1 MRTEFLPNFIFGL
14 VIFMLLCGCESKPDY
29 IGSDLLP
36 SGDNFTI
43 SFDSME
49 VVYGF
54 TKLGDSLVGSNKDLQ
69 LLGSMIDPYFGFSK
83 AEYVTQIGASSTSGG
98 FGPNPKIDS
107 VILIL
112 DFDEFLGEGN
122 LSQQIRV
129 YEYMEFVRKDTNYY
143 TNQDISGLYR
153 QPELGH
159 GWLTKDDTL
168 IKIQIT
174 EEEFINKFLQAEDTI
189 LSKTDY
195 LQELMYGLY
204 ITSDDVDTE
213 GGIATIYADAEATR
227 LRFHYANDTIDSLYQ
242 DYTITRNFCQQFN
255 LFKHDYTGY
264 PIEEFLIDTSRNDSL
279 LFIQSMSGVYPKIRF
294 PGLSEWIDSMPV
306 AINEAKLIL
315 PVADTGLTQQK
326 SENLPPKVALY
337 LVESDGSY
345 NFLYDFA
352 IEPESFGGEYLEIS
366 NSYNFTLKVQ
376 LQSLAQGNV
385 DNLEMIIRPN
395 NGNSTV
401 TRAVL
406 NGWSEDFLK
415 RIRFEIIYTR
425 L

>member
-1 MRTEFLPNFIFGL
+1 
-14 VIFMLLCGCESKPDY
+14 
-29 IGSDLLP
+29 
-36 SGDNFTI
+36 
-43 SFDSME
+43 
-49 VVYGF
+49 
-54 TKLGDSLVGSNKDLQ
+54 
-69 LLGSMIDPYFGFSK
+69 MIDPLFGFSK
-83 AEYVTQIGASSTSGG
+83 AEYVTQIGASSSSGA

-107 VILIL
+107 VILTL
-112 DFDEFLGEGN
+112 DFNEFLGEGN

-129 YEYMEFVRKDTNYY
+129 YEYMEFIRKDTNYY
-143 TNQDISGLYR
+143 TSQDISGLYR

-174 EEEFINKFLQAEDTI
+174 EEEFINKFLQAEDSI

-213 GGIATIYADAEATR
+213 GGMATIYADAELTS
-227 LRFHYANDTIDSLYQ
+227 LRFYYANDTIDSLSQ
-242 DYTITRNFCQQFN
+242 DYLITRNFCQQFN

-264 PIEEFLIDTSRNDSL
+264 PIEDFLIDTSRNDSL

-294 PGLSEWIDSMPV
+294 PGLSKWIDSMPV
-306 AINEAKLIL
+306 AINEARLIL

-326 SENLPPKVALY
+326 SEDLPPKVALY
-337 LVESDGSY
+337 LVEPNGS
-345 NFLYDFA
+345 FTFVYDFA
-352 IEPESFGGEYLEIS
+352 VEPESFGGDYLEIS

-395 NGNSTV
+395 SGNSTV

-415 RIRFEIIYTR
+415 RIRLEITYTR